1 MIPALQ
7 SALSGLN
14 AASVKLNQA
23 ATNIAQGSVQAIEA
37 TSTSSAQT
45 PTEVSSGGDPFS
57 NSFTAFGEESSLTS
71 NIVAIK
77 EAELLYKASASL
89 IGTLSNLE
97 SEFLDII
104 G

>member
-23 ATNIAQGSVQAIEA
+23 AANIAQGSVQAIEA

-89 IGTLSNLE
+89 IGTLGDLE
-97 SEFLDII
+97 SEFLDITD
-104 G
+104 

>member
-23 ATNIAQGSVQAIEA
+23 AANIAQGSVKAIEA
-37 TSTSSAQT
+37 VDTTAAQT
-45 PTEVSSGGDPFS
+45 PPEVSSGGDPFS

-89 IGTLSNLE
+89 IGVLDDLE
-97 SEFLDII
+97 SEFLDITS
-104 G
+104 

>member
-37 TSTSSAQT
+37 TSTSSVQL
-45 PTEVSSGGDPFS
+45 PPEVSSGGDPFS
-57 NSFTAFGEESSLTS
+57 NPFTAFGDEISLV
-71 NIVAIK
+71 NEIVAIK
-77 EAELLYKASASL
+77 EAELLYKASARL
-89 IGTLSNLE
+89 IGALGDLE
-97 SEFLDII
+97 RDFLDII

>member
-1 MIPALQ
+1 MMPALQ

-23 ATNIAQGSVQAIEA
+23 AANIAQGSVQAIEA

-57 NSFTAFGEESSLTS
+57 NSFTAFGEEVSLV
-71 NIVAIK
+71 NEIVAIK

-89 IGTLSNLE
+89 IGTLGDLE

-104 G
+104 S